1 MIENVDVAVIGAGQ
15 AGLATSWYLTQA
27 GADHVVFDAGRV
39 AETWRSRRWDSF
51 CLVTPNW
58 AVNLPGA
65 SYAGPEP
72 DGFMS
77 LAQLIA
83 LFESW
88 AESFEPPVM
97 KNTHVSRLEADS
109 DGRFLLSVGDRQVR
123 ARSVVVASGSYHK
136 AHRPAGAEN
145 LPATINQILAED
157 YGSPAKLPPGNV
169 LIVGSGQTGCQL
181 AEELHEAGRKVF
193 IACGRCPWAP
203 RRIAGRDL
211 VWWLV
216 ESGFTERTPDQ
227 LPSPAARLVGN
238 PQATGHGGGH
248 DLHYRTLHERG
259 VELLGRF
266 MGAEGST
273 LHFADDLAA
282 SVDFGDARWADI
294 RGYIDACCMRT
305 GMPRPIYDL
314 PPPMR
319 IETRTELDLAREGI
333 GTVIWTSGYR
343 PEYGWVEVPV
353 FDDMGF
359 PIQTDGRT
367 SVPGL
372 YFVGVHW
379 MRKLKSA
386 ILAGVGEDAEIVA
399 RQIVESRT

>member
-27 GADHVVFDAGRV
+27 GADHVVFDGGRI

-65 SYAGPEP
+65 AYAGPDP

-77 LAQLIA
+77 LEELVAF
-83 LFESW
+83 FESW
-88 AESFEPPVM
+88 AASFRPPLREM
-97 KNTHVSRLEADS
+97 THVSRLQADS
-109 DGRFLLSVGDRQVR
+109 DGRFLLSLADRQVR
-123 ARSVVVASGSYHK
+123 ARTVVVASGSYHK
-136 AHRPAGAEN
+136 AHRPVGAEA
-145 LPATINQILAED
+145 LPPTLHQVLAED

-181 AEELHEAGRKVF
+181 AEELHEAGRNVF
-193 IACGRCPWAP
+193 LACGRCPWIP
-203 RRIAGRDL
+203 RRLEGRDL
-211 VWWLV
+211 VWWMI
-216 ESGFTERTPDQ
+216 ESGFMERTPDK

-248 DLHYRTLHERG
+248 DLHFRTLHAMG

-266 MGAEGST
+266 LGADGPT
-273 LHFADDLAA
+273 LRFADDLAA
-282 SVDFGDARWADI
+282 SVDFGDARWADL
-294 RGYIDACCMRT
+294 RGYIDACCAKN
-305 GMPRPIYDL
+305 GVPKPDYDI

-319 IETRTELDLAREGI
+319 IKTRTELDLAREGV
-333 GTVIWTSGYR
+333 GSVIWTSGYR
-343 PEYGWVEVPV
+343 PDYGWVELDV
-353 FDDMGF
+353 FDGMGF
-359 PIQTDGRT
+359 PIQVDGRT

-379 MRKLKSA
+379 LRKNKSS
-386 ILAGVGEDAEIVA
+386 ILYGVGEDAQVVVE
-399 RQIVESRT
+399 QILSAPA